1 MISSL
6 TLKNFRCFENHTIE
20 FPLKSL
26 LVGKN
31 NAGKSTCVEGLRL
44 VSIVTERLANLTWR
58 YPPPQGGIPVSSKGA
73 SPSIDSIS
81 IHKDCLFFRYGKGP
95 GLVSAQFGNGSRL
108 DVYVT
113 EDLYVH
119 AVVYDQRGRAANS
132 RVGALSAGIPRVSIL
147 PQIGPL
153 LDGEE
158 RLSDDHIRRNL
169 QTSLSSLHFRNQLRL
184 FRDQYFA
191 SFKDAV
197 EATWPGLRID
207 SLDLPSPFEKNGKII
222 LMVRDGDFSAEVA
235 WMGHGVQMWLQ
246 TMWFLCRN
254 TNSGVLILDEPDV
267 YMHADLQRRLVRML
281 SNDTR
286 QFIIATH
293 SPEMLAEVEADSVV
307 VLNRQATRS
316 RPATSSRA
324 VQELLDRVGSVHNL
338 SLARLAIHRKIL
350 FVEGDDVALLKRFQ
364 NVIDPKWPKPIDTI
378 PNTDVQGWSGWPA
391 VLTFARFL
399 RENAHNEFMVF
410 CVMDRDYHT
419 DDEITERKK
428 QAKAA
433 GIGLHIW
440 EAKELENYV
449 IEANAIAR
457 LISKRLKNTTVTP
470 AEVDEAIEAAVEA
483 RKEESFDA
491 FSETIRQLSRTGADK
506 SNAAARPIFN
516 KRWQSARGRQVVGG
530 KQLVADVGTWSQ
542 NKYGISIS
550 IAAVLREMTSMEVAS
565 EVRDVITTLTT

>member
-20 FPLKSL
+20 FPPKSL

-44 VSIVTERLANLTWR
+44 VSIVTERLANLTWK
-58 YPPPQGGIPVSSKGA
+58 YPPRAGGIPVGCKGA
-73 SPSIDSIS
+73 SPSLDSIS

-95 GLVSAQFGNGSRL
+95 GLVSAQFTNGSRL

-119 AVVYDQRGRAANS
+119 AVVYDAKGRAANS
-132 RVGALSAGIPRVSIL
+132 RSGALSAGIPRVSIL

-158 RLSDDHIRRNL
+158 KLSDDHIRRNL
-169 QTSLSSLHFRNQLRL
+169 QTTLSSLHFRNQLRL
-184 FRDQYFA
+184 FRDQYFDA
-191 SFKDAV
+191 FKNTV
-197 EATWPGLRID
+197 EATWPGLRIE
-207 SLDLPSPFEKNGKII
+207 SLDVPSPFEKNGKIM
-222 LMVRDGDFSAEVA
+222 LVVRDGDFSAEVA
-235 WMGHGVQMWLQ
+235 WMGQGVQMWLQ

-254 TNSGVLILDEPDV
+254 TTSDVLILDEPDV

-281 SNDTR
+281 CSDKR

-307 VLNRQATRS
+307 VLNREANRS

-324 VQELLDRVGSVHNL
+324 VQELLVRVGSVHNL
-338 SLARLAIHRKIL
+338 SLARLSIHRKIL

-364 NVIDPKWPKPIDTI
+364 NVTDPSAAKPIDTI
-378 PNTDVQGWSGWPA
+378 PNTDVQGWTGWPA

-399 RENAHNEFMVF
+399 RENAHDEFAVF

-419 DDEITERKK
+419 DAEIFERMKE
-428 QAKAA
+428 AKSA
-433 GIGLHIW
+433 GISLHIW

-449 IEANAIAR
+449 LEPNAIAR
-457 LISKRLKNTTVTP
+457 RISKRLKKDTVTA
-470 AEVDEAIEAAVEA
+470 AEVEAAIEKAVDS
-483 RKEESFDA
+483 RKEETFDA
-491 FSETIRQLSRTGADK
+491 FSETIRQQNKTGADK
-506 SNAAARPIFN
+506 SNAVARPIFN
-516 KRWQSARGRQVVGG
+516 KRWQSAGGRQVVGG
-530 KQLVADVGTWSQ
+530 KQLVADIATWAQKKFAVSL
-542 NKYGISIS
+542 SIRS
-550 IAAVLREMTSMEVAS
+550 IVSEMVPGDVSNEVQDFIK
-565 EVRDVITTLTT
+565 DVTK

>member
-20 FPLKSL
+20 FPAKSL

-58 YPPPQGGIPVSSKGA
+58 YPPTNGGIPVGSKGA
-73 SPSIDSIS
+73 SPSLDSIS
-81 IHKDCLFFRYGKGP
+81 IHKDCLFFRYGRGP
-95 GLVSAQFGNGSRL
+95 GLVSAQFNNGSRL

-113 EDLYVH
+113 EDLCVH
-119 AVVYDQRGRAANS
+119 AVVYDARGRPANS
-132 RVGALSAGIPRVSIL
+132 RSGALSAGIPRVSIL

-158 RLSDDHIRRNL
+158 KLSDDHIRRNL
-169 QTSLSSLHFRNQLRL
+169 QTTLSSLHFRNQLRL
-184 FRDQYFA
+184 FRDQYFDA
-191 SFKDAV
+191 FKNTV

-207 SLDLPSPFEKNGKII
+207 SLDVPSPFDKNGKIM
-222 LMVRDGDFSAEVA
+222 LVVRDGDFSAEVA
-235 WMGHGVQMWLQ
+235 WMGQGVQMWLQ

-254 TNSGVLILDEPDV
+254 TNSDVLILDEPDV

-281 SNDTR
+281 CNDSR

-307 VLNRQATRS
+307 VLNREAPRS

-324 VQELLDRVGSVHNL
+324 VQELLVRVGSVHNL

-364 NVIDPKWPKPIDTI
+364 NVIDRSAPSPVDTI
-378 PNTDVQGWSGWPA
+378 PNTDVQGWTGWPA

-399 RENAHNEFMVF
+399 RENAHDEFAVF

-419 DDEITERKK
+419 DAEIAERMK
-428 QAKAA
+428 QAKSA
-433 GIGLHIW
+433 GIELHIW

-449 IEANAIAR
+449 IEPNAIAR
-457 LISKRLKNTTVTP
+457 LMSKRLKKDAVTV
-470 AEVDEAIEAAVEA
+470 AEVEAAIEAAVDA
-483 RKEESFDA
+483 RKEETFDA
-491 FSETIRQLSRTGADK
+491 FSETIRQQNKTGADK

-516 KRWQSARGRQVVGG
+516 KRWQSVGGRQVVGG
-530 KQLVADVGTWSQ
+530 KQLVADLGTWAQ
-542 NKYGISIS
+542 KNYAISLS
-550 IAAVLREMTSMEVAS
+550 IPSIVREMTAS
-565 EVRDVITTLTT
+565 EVPIEVRDLITAVTK